1 MLCKERIDIIQF
13 YSCVHNAGEHCTN
26 GIDIYINARR
36 IVLLDCQPL
45 LSASIMDRTIQVKRT
60 SKKKGFNDFCLTLQL
75 EKKNTSEFTTIENTM
90 EIHSLQ
96 LVGFLFSVCH
106 TVLFVQVE
114 NNTNCNKGITKIC
127 HLLGLVY

>member
-1 MLCKERIDIIQF
+1 MCK
-13 YSCVHNAGEHCTN
+13 YSCVYNAGEHCTN

-45 LSASIMDRTIQVKRT
+45 LSASIMDRTIQVKRIL
-60 SKKKGFNDFCLTLQL
+60 KKGFNEYYFSLQL

-96 LVGFLFSVCH
+96 LIGFLFSVCH
-106 TVLFVQVE
+106 SVLFVQVKI
-114 NNTNCNKGITKIC
+114 NNNINKKGITWIC
-127 HLLGLVY
+127 LPIGLVY